1 MENNN
6 FNIIILISK
15 YQLFQALQVN
25 AVSEYFHYLFTTL
38 VSYLI
43 QLFRNFLK
51 TDVKLSDSNIKL
63 VHWI

>member
-1 MENNN
+1 MNGMKKEL
-6 FNIIILISK
+6 FHFMILISK

-43 QLFRNFLK
+43 HLFRNFLK
-51 TDVKLSDSNIKL
+51 TDVCQIQMLN
-63 VHWI
+63 